1 MKSEFQA
8 QGIVLASAVFRA
20 YISITKSENRC
31 DIISYAI
38 ALKQT
43 APITAKEK
51 TLVFIASFTVTP
63 QVMIVGYESYPRSGA
78 DV

>member
-31 DIISYAI
+31 DIIFYAI

-43 APITAKEK
+43 APIAAKEK
-51 TLVFIASFTVTP
+51 NFSIYCQFYSNTAGNDCGV
-63 QVMIVGYESYPRSGA
+63 
-78 DV
+78 